1 MAEGG
6 VLPSLKDGSD
16 ADFEITCTPCGEDSV
31 REEAIKYCQECQEYL
46 CAMCTK
52 YHGRLKATRAHR
64 LLDKDNDRQSS
75 FVAKT
80 RCRYHPD
87 RDIEMYCEAHDM
99 VYCTL
104 CIATEHRPCDGVNK
118 IEDKLE
124 SSVNQTEIHRVL
136 DETKN
141 ALETIKTV
149 VVKQQKNIVSL
160 EEERNATQDKLED
173 VKTSLVEHI
182 LKLKKETS
190 DSVDKIYAKTKEELE
205 FEINV
210 STNMIKNLEK
220 MLELMQLVHN
230 LDAGQQF
237 IQMKLVKMNL
247 TDANKLHSNSESNGT
262 KSVCF
267 TENTD
272 LITSVMTAVAFG
284 DVREGSENRKP
295 SKPKKYKMKS
305 KKEVNVKLGTSL
317 RIWPLVRSPRLVKI
331 FREDWG
337 TDKNTC
343 FISDVCQHQ
352 DGTILL
358 TDSDNRNVKRL
369 KSNYKLKDNCDLD
382 ASPKNICFISKNE
395 VAVKMNN
402 NTIQFIDV
410 SNTMSKT
417 RCIDIVSGGQF
428 GLAFC
433 MGELWTSGRVGVNVY
448 STTGNLVKSIDNN
461 QNVQPIFKSGTQHMA
476 ASGDSVLVT
485 DSSDGAVCLNNDGTI
500 RRELRS
506 SGLKYTRGV
515 CVSDDG
521 IVLLC
526 GFSSNNIVMF
536 SSEGKYLGELVAQ
549 DVGLKSPI
557 SLCYDVNKHSVI
569 VTCSFS
575 NAISVVELGE

>member
-6 VLPSLKDGSD
+6 DLPSLKDGSD
-16 ADFEITCTPCGEDSV
+16 ADFELICTPCSEDNE
-31 REEAIKYCQECQEYL
+31 RIEAIKYCQECQEYL

-52 YHGRLKATRAHR
+52 HHGRLKATRAHI
-64 LLDKDNDRQSS
+64 LLDKDNAKQSS

-80 RCRYHPD
+80 KCRYHPD

-99 VYCTL
+99 VYCTM
-104 CIATEHRPCDGVNK
+104 CIATEHRSCDDVNK

-124 SSVNQTEIHRVL
+124 SCVNQTEIHRVL

-149 VVKQQKNIVSL
+149 VVKQKKNIVSL
-160 EEERNATQDKLED
+160 EEQRNVIQDKLED
-173 VKTSLVEHI
+173 VKTSLIEHI

-205 FEINV
+205 FDINV
-210 STNMIKNLEK
+210 STNMIQNLEK
-220 MLELMQLVHN
+220 TLEQMQLVHN

-262 KSVCF
+262 KSICF

-272 LITSVMTAVAFG
+272 LVTSVMTAVAFG
-284 DVREGSENRKP
+284 QVREGSEDRKP
-295 SKPKKYKMKS
+295 SKPKQYKMKS
-305 KKEVNVKLGTSL
+305 KKEVNVKLGT
-317 RIWPLVRSPRLVKI
+317 
-331 FREDWG
+331 
-337 TDKNTC
+337 DKTTC

-358 TDSDNRNVKRL
+358 TDYYNGNVKRL
-369 KSNYKLKDNCDLD
+369 DSNYKLKDSCDLA
-382 ASPKNICFISKNE
+382 ASPRGICFISKNE
-395 VAVKMNN
+395 VAVKMSN

-410 SNTMSKT
+410 SNTLSKT
-417 RCIDIVSGGQF
+417 RCVDIVHGSQF
-428 GLAFC
+428 GLTFC
-433 MGELWTSGRVGVNVY
+433 MGELWTSRRDGVNVY
-448 STTGNLVKSIDNN
+448 STTGNLVKSIDKNRD
-461 QNVQPIFKSGTQHMA
+461 VKPIFKAYTQHLA

-485 DSSDGAVCLNNDGTI
+485 DNSDGAVCLNNDGTI

-526 GFSSNNIVMF
+526 GYHSNNIVMF
-536 SSEGKYLGELVAQ
+536 SSDGKCLGELVAK
-549 DVGLKSPI
+549 DAGLKEPI
-557 SLCYDVNKHSVI
+557 NLCYDVNKHSII
-569 VTCSFS
+569 VTCR
-575 NAISVVELGE
+575 NCDTISVVELRE